1 MPVDDPWIHD
11 ASVAKKHSAG
21 PLAAD
26 ALATMPGPAAVAEAA
41 E

>member
-11 ASVAKKHSAG
+11 ASVARRHSVE
-21 PLAAD
+21 PLVVD
-26 ALATMPGPAAVAEAA
+26 APATMPGPAAVAEAA